1 MISPYRSRRVK
12 YFRFSP
18 FCVVSLIF
26 VFFFCALFFT
36 TIASARDI
44 KLAWDSS
51 NRADFYMLFY
61 REQGEH
67 YDYMRP
73 AWEGSATQ
81 CRVINLDDDA
91 TYYLVVRA
99 YNDFGESGDS
109 NEVRYRDGGGGGG
122 GGGCLISTT
131 VDGFR
136 VRKGPRMGTSI
147 KL

>member
-1 MISPYRSRRVK
+1 MISPHRSRKVK

-18 FCVVSLIF
+18 YCVVSLIF
-26 VFFFCALFFT
+26 VSFFCALFFT

-44 KLAWDSS
+44 KLAWDAS
-51 NRADFYMLFY
+51 NSADGYRLFY
-61 REQGEH
+61 REQGEQ

-81 CRVINLDDDA
+81 CRVYNLEDDT
-91 TYYLVVRA
+91 TYYFVVRA

-109 NEVRYRDGGGGGG
+109 NEASYSGGSGGGGG
-122 GGGCLISTT
+122 GGGCMISTA

-136 VRKGPRMGTSI
+136 LTK
-147 KL
+147 

>member
-26 VFFFCALFFT
+26 VSFFCALFFT
-36 TIASARDI
+36 AIASALDI
-44 KLAWDSS
+44 KLAWDLS
-51 NRADFYMLFY
+51 NSADGYRLFY

-73 AWEGSATQ
+73 AWEGPATQ
-81 CRVINLDDDA
+81 CGVFNLEDDA
-91 TYYLVVRA
+91 TYYFVVRS
-99 YNDFGESGDS
+99 YNDYGESGDS
-109 NEVRYRDGGGGGG
+109 NEAQYPGGGGG
-122 GGGCLISTT
+122 GGGCLISTA

-136 VRKGPRMGTSI
+136 LTK
-147 KL
+147 